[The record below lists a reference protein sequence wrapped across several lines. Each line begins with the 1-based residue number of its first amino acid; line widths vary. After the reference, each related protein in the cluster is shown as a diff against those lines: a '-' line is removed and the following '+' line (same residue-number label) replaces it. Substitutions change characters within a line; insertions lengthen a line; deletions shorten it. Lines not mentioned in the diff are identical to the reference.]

1 MRAQC
6 LTFPPFRSRRR
17 GRATEA
23 RRTLSRVSQLSWS
36 PARRHG
42 RQSPLP
48 SPPSGGPRPRRAREA
63 RDLGVQCLRPLSYQK
78 HTARYLRPGRPHLT
92 PLGAPP
98 VRAGRDPLP
107 PTRRDGAPH
116 AAPRGGCPPAAEPG
130 DNRARCTEPWDPC
143 IQRSPAVPAPGFAR
157 GAAGAPH
164 LLAPVKEALALWPH
178 VEQRPHPLAQ
188 LLNRGFARH
197 VLNGARL
204 GAINGANLDPHLGA

>member
-1 MRAQC
+1 MKAQC

-17 GRATEA
+17 GKATEA
-23 RRTLSRVSQLSWS
+23 RRTLSRVSQLSGS

-48 SPPSGGPRPRRAREA
+48 APPSAGSEG
-63 RDLGVQCLRPLSYQK
+63 
-78 HTARYLRPGRPHLT
+78 PGRPVPTAAVLPKTNGEVFAPGTRSPLT

-107 PTRRDGAPH
+107 PIRRDGAPH
-116 AAPRGGCPPAAEPG
+116 AAPRGGCPSAAEPG
-130 DNRARCTEPWDPC
+130 DNRARRTEPWDLC
-143 IQRSPAVPAPGFAR
+143 VQRSPAVPAPGFAR

-164 LLAPVKEALALWPH
+164 LFAPVKEALAFWPH